1 MTDTVERGVSKPRDL
16 PDWLLSHG
24 SAFTT
29 TTEVARLLNV
39 SPKEVAP
46 IAARWR
52 ANKQAFSPSPG
63 TYVPIPS
70 QYRSWG
76 AVPASHFVDP
86 LMNHLGHPYYVGFL
100 SAAEVH
106 DAAHQRPQVFQI
118 VTTGRLAGRTFGR
131 VRLAFITS
139 ASTSNRPV
147 IKPNTPTGTMRVST
161 PEVTVLDLVGDPV
174 HGGGLSNVA
183 TVIGDLLEDD
193 KLDIDQLVQP
203 IAPRLISA
211 LRIRFACAAVVP
223 DSPASRAGLRVTR
236 KDREGRI
243 VLGDSIAAI
252 DGKAVKKANDL
263 FALLEKYKV
272 GDTVKLEV
280 VRAEKRV
287 EVEVALGAV
296 E

>member
-1 MTDTVERGVSKPRDL
+1 MTDTVERVVNKPRDL

-29 TTEVARLLNV
+29 TAEVARLLDIPPNV
-39 SPKEVAP
+39 VAA

-52 ANKQAFSPSPG
+52 ANRQAFSPSPG

-70 QYRSWG
+70 QFRSWG
-76 AVPASHFVDP
+76 VVPASHFVDP
-86 LMNHLGHPYYVGFL
+86 LMKHLGHPYYVGFL

-106 DAAHQRPQVFQI
+106 DAAHQRPQVFQV

-147 IKPNTPTGTMRVST
+147 ITPNTPTGTIRVST
-161 PEVTVLDLVGDPV
+161 PEVTVLDLIGDPT

-193 KLDIDQLVQP
+193 KLDIDQL
-203 IAPRLISA
+203 A
-211 LRIRFACAAVVP
+211 
-223 DSPASRAGLRVTR
+223 RV
-236 KDREGRI
+236 
-243 VLGDSIAAI
+243 
-252 DGKAVKKANDL
+252 ANDYPVSVVQRTGWMIEHAATEVGRNVDL
-263 FALLEKYKV
+263 EPLVDIAHRRNERTLLSPSGQRRGKT
-272 GDTVKLEV
+272 DPRWRV
-280 VRAEKRV
+280 VV
-287 EVEVALGAV
+287 NTEVESDR
-296 E
+296 

>member
-161 PEVTVLDLVGDPV
+161 PEVTVLDLVGDPI

-193 KLDIDQLVQP
+193 KLDIVQLVKVAEHYPVSVIQRTGWMIEHGASEIRKSFDLEP
-203 IAPRLISA
+203 LIDIANR
-211 LRIRFACAAVVP
+211 
-223 DSPASRAGLRVTR
+223 
-236 KDREGRI
+236 
-243 VLGDSIAAI
+243 
-252 DGKAVKKANDL
+252 
-263 FALLEKYKV
+263 
-272 GDTVKLEV
+272 
-280 VRAEKRV
+280 RAERTLLSPSGPRRGKTDLRWRV
-287 EVEVALGAV
+287 VVNVDVESDR
-296 E
+296 